1 MYPSMKA
8 ELAARDGDLRLCLLL
23 GIAAW
28 FLFLDHVPHNAV
40 SLLTMRNF
48 GFSGAVDLF
57 VFVGGYTAAIL
68 YGRMM
73 LERGFVVTAT
83 RVFKRLW
90 QLYAAYIVLFVI
102 YINLIGYVARQSAAP
117 ALIGEFNIT
126 GIVDHTV
133 RTLIHGLLLRA
144 KPLNLDVLQLFIVLM
159 AVFPFVLLGM
169 VRRPNVTVVASM
181 GLYVAARQFDW
192 NLSAFPD
199 GHWYLNPFCWQLLF
213 VLGAWLALCGPN
225 QIRALHKFQEF
236 AVLRAA
242 AWLYLLLALAVT
254 VAGKFPQAAIV
265 PNVLLDFFG
274 PNDRENLAPH
284 RVLHFLALT
293 FLFTYMVPRDWYV
306 LRWQTLQPAIKCG
319 QEWLSVFCAGVFL
332 SFAGHL
338 VLITGPDSLAMQVLV
353 SFVGILIMTC
363 VAYYVSWSKRQ
374 DQKPAFRAR
383 PLPEESRFV
392 PALFPESPTLISQS
406 TGNAPFN
413 RTSLSANMAASSRP
427 SADAATAQ
435 LKMR

>member
-1 MYPSMKA
+1 MYPSLKA
-8 ELAARDGDLRLCLLL
+8 ELAARDGDLRPCLLL

-57 VFVGGYTAAIL
+57 VFVGGYTAATL

-83 RVFKRLW
+83 RIFKRLW

-117 ALIGEFNIT
+117 ELIGEFNVT

-159 AVFPFVLLGM
+159 AIFPLVLIGM
-169 VRRPNVTVVASM
+169 VRRPNVTVAASI
-181 GLYVAARQFDW
+181 GLYFAARQLEW

-213 VLGAWLALCGPN
+213 VLGAWFSSSGPE
-225 QIRALHKFQEF
+225 QIRAVHKLQEF
-236 AVLRAA
+236 AILRAA
-242 AWLYLLLALAVT
+242 ASLYLAVALVVT
-254 VAGKFPQAAIV
+254 VAGKFPQLTLV
-265 PNVLLDFFG
+265 PDFLRDVFG
-274 PNDRENLAPH
+274 PNDRESLVPH
-284 RVLHFLALT
+284 RVVHFLALA
-293 FLFTYMVPRDWYV
+293 FLFTYMVPRDWSGF
-306 LRWQTLQPAIKCG
+306 RWQALQPAIKCG
-319 QEWLSVFCAGVFL
+319 QEWLAVFCAGVFL

-338 VLITGPDSLAMQVLV
+338 VLITSPDSLAMQILV
-353 SFVGILIMTC
+353 SSAGILIMTG

-374 DQKPAFRAR
+374 DHKPAFRTQTMTS
-383 PLPEESRFV
+383 LSEESRF
-392 PALFPESPTLISQS
+392 A
-406 TGNAPFN
+406 
-413 RTSLSANMAASSRP
+413 
-427 SADAATAQ
+427 
-435 LKMR
+435 K